1 MIYLFN
7 KFKIDD
13 HKIELYRDGVII
25 QVEPQVFNLILF
37 LIKNRESVK
46 SKDEII
52 ETVWGGKAISDAS
65 LNSRI
70 NLARRALSDDGKSQ
84 RIIKTFSRRGFRFV
98 ADVIEEHD
106 GSLQAHDV
114 LTFNKSILILP
125 FNDLS
130 ADIRDHKIS
139 ESITDELIINLTQ
152 FTHFSV
158 LSRNISFQY
167 KKIIPDILQ
176 ISKEK
181 NIDYIL
187 EGNICKDQYGYR
199 SSIQIADTKTGKYVW
214 LID

>member
-84 RIIKTFSRRGFRFV
+84 RIIK
-98 ADVIEEHD
+98 
-106 GSLQAHDV
+106 
-114 LTFNKSILILP
+114 
-125 FNDLS
+125 
-130 ADIRDHKIS
+130 
-139 ESITDELIINLTQ
+139 
-152 FTHFSV
+152 
-158 LSRNISFQY
+158 
-167 KKIIPDILQ
+167 
-176 ISKEK
+176 
-181 NIDYIL
+181 
-187 EGNICKDQYGYR
+187 
-199 SSIQIADTKTGKYVW
+199 
-214 LID
+214 